1 MESCMSGIKI
11 STPQKSV
18 VDQAL
23 TKEREDSR
31 FKFGA
36 AMVTKFY
43 LTKIHIP

>member
-23 TKEREDSR
+23 TKECEDSR
-31 FKFGA
+31 LKFGA
-36 AMVTKFY
+36 NF
-43 LTKIHIP
+43 I